1 MRHIFGA
8 NVVHCWCIGG
18 SAVCGRNKG
27 AAEASQKWAKQPLP
41 IFNLFIIMIITIIDG
56 DGGGGGYGTWCL
68 GF

>member
-27 AAEASQKWAKQPLP
+27 AAEASQQWAKQPLP